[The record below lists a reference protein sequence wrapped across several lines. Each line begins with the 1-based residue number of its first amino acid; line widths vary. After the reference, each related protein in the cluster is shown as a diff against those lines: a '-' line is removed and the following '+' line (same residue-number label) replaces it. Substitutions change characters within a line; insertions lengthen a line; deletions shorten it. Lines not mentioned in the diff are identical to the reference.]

1 MSQDR
6 PSAGQFWS
14 SVAVRLAAVVLAAGA
29 SVAWF
34 QGCLVPIIKDE
45 VRQDQQKAAS
55 P

>member
-6 PSAGQFWS
+6 PSTDQFWW
-14 SVAVRLAAVVLAAGA
+14 SVALRLAVVVLAAGA

-34 QGCLVPIIKDE
+34 QGCLVPVIKDE
-45 VRQDQQKAAS
+45 VRQDQQKATG